1 MIVTYVVKE
10 MGMEQ
15 TDVSS
20 ILGGRKVFREGIA
33 GRMELINL
41 SSKGV
46 SKEVLL
52 RLAKY
57 LDLSLGQMAAMLPV
71 TERTIQRYQRGQR
84 FNKVVSEQI
93 LQIAEVAARGSEVFG
108 SREEFLSWLNSPSQA
123 LGNRTPASLLSS
135 RFGNEAVSDELGR
148 IEHGVLS

>member
-1 MIVTYVVKE
+1 MATYVVKGIE
-10 MGMEQ
+10 MERA
-15 TDVSS
+15 DVSS
-20 ILGGRKVFREGIA
+20 ILGGRKAFQGGIA
-33 GRMELINL
+33 SRMELINL
-41 SSKGV
+41 SNKGV

-57 LDLSLGQMAAMLPV
+57 LNISLGQMAEMLPL

-93 LQIAEVAARGSEVFG
+93 LQIAEVSARGSEVFG
-108 SREEFLSWLNSPSQA
+108 GRKKFLAWVNSPSRA
-123 LGNRTPASLLSS
+123 FGNRTPFSLLSS
-135 RFGNEAVSDELGR
+135 RFGNEAISDELGR